1 VRRFQSAE
9 YMCMI
14 NAVDASLLE
23 APMAILCLEWKFGGK
38 LVQRITK
45 NCVFKK
51 SEQGYIVKAV
61 S

>member
-1 VRRFQSAE
+1 
-9 YMCMI
+9 MCMI

-23 APMAILCLEWKFGGK
+23 APMALLCLEWKFGEN

-45 NCVFKK
+45 EICVFKK

>member
-1 VRRFQSAE
+1 
-9 YMCMI
+9 MCMI